1 MSVKVLYFGSLRERM
16 GTAERVCN
24 PPADLNVAE
33 VWLWLNAEIPMPG
46 NILCSINQEY
56 VKPDS
61 LVKDGD
67 ELAFFPKVTG
77 G

>member
-16 GTAERVCN
+16 GKSEIMCD
-24 PPADLNVAE
+24 PPADLTVAE
-33 VWLWLNAEIPMPG
+33 VWTWLDADTPRPDD
-46 NILCSINQEY
+46 ILCSINQEY
-56 VKPDS
+56 VKPDAI
-61 LVKDGD
+61 VRNGD